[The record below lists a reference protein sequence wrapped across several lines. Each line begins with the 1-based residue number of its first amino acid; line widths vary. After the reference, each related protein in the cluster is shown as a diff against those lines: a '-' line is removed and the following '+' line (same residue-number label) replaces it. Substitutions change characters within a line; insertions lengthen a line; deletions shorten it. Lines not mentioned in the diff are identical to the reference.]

1 GRQLRGGGVDTS
13 GLQLKLLAG
22 MPPDAPLQLRGAL
35 RSPPPV
41 VDRTL
46 AIQQALARRPDLEVS
61 RADITTAR
69 ARVQKEQAEG
79 RWDATVNVGY
89 QRQDFGFPL
98 NGVTSSG
105 ATRPI
110 QDVFHYFGGGV
121 SIVLPVRNRNEGNV
135 AAALAESQAAERRQ
149 EFATLV
155 ARQQVHAA
163 FTQYDAAPPAA
174 HPYYHT

>member
-1 GRQLRGGGVDTS
+1 
-13 GLQLKLLAG
+13 
-22 MPPDAPLQLRGAL
+22 
-35 RSPPPV
+35 
-41 VDRTL
+41 
-46 AIQQALARRPDLEVS
+46 
-61 RADITTAR
+61 
-69 ARVQKEQAEG
+69 
-79 RWDATVNVGY
+79 VNFGY

-155 ARQQVHAA
+155 ARQEVDAA
-163 FTQYDAAPPAA
+163 FTQYEAARRAVDLYEHGVRLVAARNLDVVRQSYALGRGTLLDVVAEQRRYIEVENGYTETLKQLYDAGVDVERAVGAPAR
-174 HPYYHT
+174 